1 MEFGC
6 CPFPLACCCRPE
18 QDVQVPGEARR
29 RSMQVDKPAAAP
41 VSGVPVGSGASW
53 SSGLFDCFDDFGLCC
68 LTWWCPCV
76 TFGRVAEMVDMG
88 ATSCGDSG
96 AMYALLATVTGCQWI
111 YLPVPRQDA
120 RPVRPRRRALRRL
133 LRPLLLR
140 AVRALPGVQ
149 GAHPPRLPPQPR
161 VATQHG
167 APRRRHRPA
176 RRALHGTLATSQPS

>member
-1 MEFGC
+1 
-6 CPFPLACCCRPE
+6 
-18 QDVQVPGEARR
+18 
-29 RSMQVDKPAAAP
+29 MQVDKPAAAP

-111 YLPVPRQDA
+111 YTYPYRGKMRGQYGLADEPCGDCCVHFCCERCALCQEYRELTHRGYHPSLGWQLNME
-120 RPVRPRRRALRRL
+120 RRAAATA
-133 LRPLLLR
+133 PP
-140 AVRALPGVQ
+140 AV
-149 GAHPPRLPPQPR
+149 HYM
-161 VATQHG
+161 
-167 APRRRHRPA
+167 A
-176 RRALHGTLATSQPS
+176 R